1 LTDPG
6 GMERGALMHSD
17 PRFWAVFV
25 AIWLGM
31 GLALINIAVKI
42 HMFLDLAQSE

>member
-1 LTDPG
+1 
-6 GMERGALMHSD
+6 MHSD

-31 GLALINIAVKI
+31 VLAVMNIAVKV
-42 HMFLDLAQSE
+42 HMFLDLTSAE